1 MRADCSREG
10 DSLKYILSR
19 DASLDQMRFLRTSR
33 WRAGFRNSDYAYCA
47 RRELVKMEDSG
58 TSFEWGMD

>member
-19 DASLDQMRFLRTSR
+19 DASLDQM
-33 WRAGFRNSDYAYCA
+33 GFRNSDYAYCA